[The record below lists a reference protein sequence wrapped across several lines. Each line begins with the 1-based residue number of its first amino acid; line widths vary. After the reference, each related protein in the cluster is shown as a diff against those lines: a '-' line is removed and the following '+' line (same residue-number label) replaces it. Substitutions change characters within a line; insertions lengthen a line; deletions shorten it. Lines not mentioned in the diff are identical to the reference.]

1 MSINTGEVWSDLL
14 DHLARQLTPQVIETW
29 LRPLRPRDTS
39 DAAICLEAPNSFH
52 LQYVQEKFGGLLTR
66 SANELHGASEG
77 VRFVLGE
84 GVVAESE
91 PTAEVAPTTEV
102 AAVSPASD
110 PAPEFARLFPVH
122 STSSF
127 TPSRPAISGP
137 LNPKY
142 IFENFVVGK
151 SNQFCHAAARAV
163 AEHPGT
169 TYNPLFIFGGSGLG
183 KTHIMQAIGNLVR
196 RTHGPQTAV
205 HYASAENF
213 MNEMIGSIQSGQAA
227 HFRNKYRRIDV
238 LLIDDIQFLQGK
250 ESTQEEFFHTFNA
263 LHESHKQIV
272 LTSDRPPK
280 EIPTLEE
287 RLVSRFEWG
296 LVTDIQPP
304 DFETRM
310 AILRKKAED
319 DRLEI
324 PNDVLEFIASNVRSN
339 IRELEGSLIR
349 LLAFSSLVGGEIDVA
364 LAREVLKNFLKSPDR
379 IITVEQIQKLVADHF
394 GIPEEAMKVRKRTS
408 SLAYPRQIAM
418 FLARELTGLSFT
430 ELGSRFGGRDHTTV
444 MHACD
449 KVTLAR
455 DTDPELRQIL
465 QRLMHA
471 LKAV

>member
-1 MSINTGEVWSDLL
+1 MSVNTGVAWSDLL
-14 DHLARQLTPQVIETW
+14 DHLTQHLPPQVVDTW
-29 LRPLRPRDTS
+29 LRPLLPREVGETFL
-39 DAAICLEAPNSFH
+39 CLEAPNSFH
-52 LQYVQEKFGGLLTR
+52 LQYVQEKFGTLLR
-66 SANELHGASEG
+66 DSASERFGLEDG
-77 VRFVLGE
+77 VRLVLGAAN
-84 GVVAESE
+84 G
-91 PTAEVAPTTEV
+91 AP
-102 AAVSPASD
+102 A
-110 PAPEFARLFPVH
+110 PAPEPPPSERALEARPPGPPSFSPPSA
-122 STSSF
+122 STA
-127 TPSRPAISGP
+127 SRPTGSSP

-142 IFENFVVGK
+142 TFENFVVGK

-183 KTHIMQAIGNLVR
+183 KTHIMQAIGNHIR
-196 RTHGPQTAV
+196 RSHGPDPIV

-213 MNEMIGSIQSGQAA
+213 MNEMIGSIQAGQTV

-324 PNDVLEFIASNVRSN
+324 ANEVLEFIASNVRSN

-379 IITVEQIQKLVADHF
+379 IITVEQIQKIVADHF

-444 MHACD
+444 MHACE
-449 KVTLAR
+449 KVTTAR
-455 DTDPELRQIL
+455 ETDPELRQIL
-465 QRLMHA
+465 QRLLHA
-471 LKAV
+471 LKTH